1 MNYIERIT
9 KFTILLVVHEGRLET
24 FLSNKYSF
32 LSNKIYIQFFVVRRH
47 VLMNLFKS
55 VSIRLKAF
63 IINEEQDNVILG
75 GDESG
80 ARLLAAAVREGNAN
94 AVFALECLL
103 DA

>member
-1 MNYIERIT
+1 
-9 KFTILLVVHEGRLET
+9 
-24 FLSNKYSF
+24 
-32 LSNKIYIQFFVVRRH
+32 
-47 VLMNLFKS
+47 MNLFKS

-75 GDESG
+75 GDESD
-80 ARLLAAAVREGNAN
+80 ARLLAAAVREGNTN